1 MFERIKVKANL
12 TRENDTLFVSVK
24 EPLSPEELDFLYNYV
39 EKENLNLDM
48 TKANLTEDDKR
59 FLRESDSFLKEMESI
74 PESEK
79 TPIPQKI
86 LDRWQS
92 EVG

>member
-12 TRENDTLFVSVK
+12 TKENDTLFVSVK

-39 EKENLNLDM
+39 EKENLNLDI
-48 TKANLTEDDKR
+48 TKANLTDDDKR
-59 FLRESDSFLKEMESI
+59 FLQESDRFLKEMESI

-79 TPIPQKI
+79 TSIPQKI

>member
-12 TRENDTLFVSVK
+12 TKENDTLFVSVK
-24 EPLSPEELDFLYNYV
+24 EPLSPKELDFLYNYV
-39 EKENLNLDM
+39 EKENLNLDI
-48 TKANLTEDDKR
+48 TKANLTDDDKR
-59 FLRESDSFLKEMESI
+59 FLQESDRFLKEMESI

-79 TPIPQKI
+79 TSIPQKI